1 MARGRLDRESVLK
14 TAARIADKK
23 GLSNLTMASLAAELK
38 IRTPSL
44 YSHFDKLIAIEDGL
58 TLLGLEGLL
67 QVSLEAAA
75 GLSGEDA
82 FDALARAHRDFAK
95 AHPGLYAATLRHAED
110 RIPEIRAVAGSYLKL
125 VLAVLRG
132 FQLDG
137 DSALHAA
144 RCIHSALRG
153 FVSLELNDGMGLAI
167 PVDDSFEMMLTLL
180 KAGISKLSVFAWDHP
195 SERPL

>member
-14 TAARIADKK
+14 TAGRIADKK

-110 RIPEIRAVAGSYLKL
+110 RIPEIREVAGSYLKL

-137 DSALHAA
+137 ESALHVA

-153 FVSLELNDGMGLAI
+153 FVTLELNDGMGLAI

-180 KAGISKLSVFAWDHP
+180 KAGISKLSVFGWDHP